1 MLERGEDNV
10 ILVCVCVCVCVCV
23 RARMCECVRASVWAC
38 ALKTK
43 LLAGKIFL
51 SIACLCK

>member
-10 ILVCVCVCVCVCV
+10 ILVCVCVCVCV
-23 RARMCECVRASVWAC
+23 RARVCECVRASVWAC
-38 ALKTK
+38 ALRTK